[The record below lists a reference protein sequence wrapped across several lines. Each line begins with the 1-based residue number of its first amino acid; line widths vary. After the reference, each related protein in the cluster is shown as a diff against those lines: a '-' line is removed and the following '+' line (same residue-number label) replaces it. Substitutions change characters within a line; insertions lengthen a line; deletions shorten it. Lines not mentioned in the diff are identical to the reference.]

1 MLERWIYKTILI
13 LMILIYSLYTLVFI
27 FWSIYLIDAVKRKR
41 IYLKRTLRCIQRE
54 DLYQQT
60 LANNAKTELVKYS
73 FLFCINI
80 VEWFACTFSAIL
92 FGMDMTME
100 YNTKTSSINSL
111 SDWEYLTH
119 AIVPITKQFHLN
131 LPHINTLCM
140 ILSITL
146 IGSLCMYLAARY
158 AHKSW
163 IKSNSIP
170 YWISFFILSSILT
183 QFLVSLCYTSV
194 IGVWCEAVLLTLCV
208 IFTWKQYRKLSM
220 VMNWSIV
227 DLQVDGR
234 KRLLLKQKNM
244 KRRFTRMFTL
254 IWIAVLFFLASSF
267 TETILQTIL
276 VFFPFN
282 DDSSFID
289 SLSCVILQMS
299 THDHLNTITIYY
311 IEYSFDSLG
320 ILILFIPYICCGL
333 VTMCVML
340 WRLCKGTTGYRTHF
354 HNKLYDPLI

>member
-1 MLERWIYKTILI
+1 MVI
-13 LMILIYSLYTLVFI
+13 LMMLIYLLYTLVFI

-41 IYLKRTLRCIQRE
+41 IYYKRTLRCIQRN
-54 DLYQQT
+54 DLHQQT
-60 LANNAKTELVKYS
+60 LAYNAKTQMVKYS
-73 FLFCINI
+73 FLFCINL

-92 FGMDMTME
+92 SGINMIKE
-100 YNTKTSSINSL
+100 YNSKTPSINIS
-111 SDWEYLTH
+111 SDSEYLTN
-119 AIVPITKQFHLN
+119 ATVITTKQFHLN
-131 LPHINTLCM
+131 LPNFPILCM

-208 IFTWKQYRKLSM
+208 IFSWKQYRKLSM

-234 KRLLLKQKNM
+234 ERLLLKQRNM
-244 KRRFTRMFTL
+244 KRRFTGMFII

-267 TETILQTIL
+267 TESILQTIL
-276 VFFPFN
+276 VFFPTH

-299 THDHLNTITIYY
+299 THDHLNTTIYY
-311 IEYSFDSLG
+311 IEYSFASVG
-320 ILILFIPYICCGL
+320 ILIFFIPYICIGL
-333 VTMCVML
+333 VEMFIML